1 MPPPEASIATDR
13 PLASTI
19 ASEPSAR
26 NDATAPD
33 EEILPIEAADGA
45 AAAVAEAARDGTGV
59 AFAISVE
66 PGVGTADGTADGDGL
81 PHAATRI
88 ATIAAITTAG
98 AMELERIPGARFGR
112 LDRSIIQRYA
122 AGSYPDATKA
132 CRRPC
137 TRAAAHLDGAQS
149 AGMGSMKAAI
159 RDRYGS
165 PDVVRVE
172 EIERP
177 EPEPDEV
184 LVRVV
189 AASVNRGDLDGIVP
203 KPQFVR
209 LFIGLRTPRNP
220 RIGLDVAGVVE
231 AVGASVTR
239 FAPGDRVFADLYTV
253 GQGAFAEYVAAPE
266 RVFVRIPD
274 ELSFEDAATLPHA
287 AILALQGLRRRD
299 GTTIKPGDRV
309 LIDGASGNVGPFA
322 IQIAKS
328 MGAQVTGVCRT
339 SKVDFV
345 RAVGA
350 DRVIDYTATDY
361 TRTGDRY
368 DWILAADSHHSVLQ
382 VRNALKPHG
391 RYVTLGGDGRSIV
404 SSVALGAVVTAAT
417 DKWAGL
423 MLWWK
428 PFEHADVETLLRM
441 IAEGHLRPFIDR
453 RYRLDEIVD
462 ALRWVDD
469 GHAQGKVVV
478 QVS

>member
-1 MPPPEASIATDR
+1 
-13 PLASTI
+13 
-19 ASEPSAR
+19 
-26 NDATAPD
+26 
-33 EEILPIEAADGA
+33 
-45 AAAVAEAARDGTGV
+45 
-59 AFAISVE
+59 
-66 PGVGTADGTADGDGL
+66 
-81 PHAATRI
+81 
-88 ATIAAITTAG
+88 
-98 AMELERIPGARFGR
+98 
-112 LDRSIIQRYA
+112 
-122 AGSYPDATKA
+122 
-132 CRRPC
+132 
-137 TRAAAHLDGAQS
+137 
-149 AGMGSMKAAI
+149 MGSMKAAI
-159 RDRYGS
+159 RDHYGP

-177 EPEPDEV
+177 EPEPDDV

-209 LFIGLRTPRNP
+209 LFIGLRAPRNQ

-231 AVGASVTR
+231 SVGAAVTR
-239 FAPGDRVFADLYTV
+239 FAPGDRVFADLYSV
-253 GQGAFAEYVAAPE
+253 GQGSFAEYVAAPE
-266 RVFVRIPD
+266 RAFVRIPD

-287 AILALQGLRRRD
+287 AILALQGLRRRN

-328 MGAQVTGVCRT
+328 MGAEVTGVCRT

-345 RAVGA
+345 RSVGA
-350 DRVIDYTATDY
+350 DRVIDYSTTDY
-361 TRTGDRY
+361 TRTGERY
-368 DWILAADSHHSVLQ
+368 DWILAADAHHSVLQ
-382 VRNALKPHG
+382 VRRALKPHG
-391 RYVTLGGDGRSIV
+391 MYVTLGGDGRSIV

-428 PFEHADVETLLRM
+428 PFAHDDVETLLRL
-441 IAEGHLRPFIDR
+441 IAAGQLRPFIDR
-453 RYRLDEIVD
+453 RYPLDDIVE

-469 GHAQGKVVV
+469 GNAQGKVVV